1 MRDNRSER
9 TNEKFPFRNRAGKEN
24 GLKKFVYSV
33 LLFRRCIN
41 LPNTPVRSNNFHRL
55 TNPLLC
61 VFLIPFAIFGSR
73 NFTIAAPIPDFL
85 CPDMPDFTIISLGC
99 PKNMVDSENLVGR
112 LMKAGY
118 EFHERSEQCDFILVN
133 TCGFLQAA
141 RDEAREILDELVTL
155 KNEKQIKR
163 IFVTGCL
170 VNFEKERIVGEYPDI
185 DAWIGVC
192 DEPRIVEIVGSFF
205 QPEFTATL
213 SRFFM
218 GSQDKIELD
227 DSHRHLLLPQH
238 VAYLKI
244 ADGCDRHCTY
254 CAIPAIRGRFVSKP
268 KEAILDEARRLL
280 DAGTKELVLIAQ
292 ETTFW
297 GTDLYGKPTL
307 APLLESLKNLPG
319 DFWIRLMYMYPL
331 HFGDDLIELF
341 AEKNGKILPY
351 IDLPLQHASDTILK
365 RMNRQ
370 VNRSETEALLEKL
383 QTKIDGLVLRTSL
396 IVGFPGETD
405 AMFQE
410 LLAFVHRWGFQRGGV
425 FAYSAEPGTAAV
437 KFTDPVPRK
446 KIQERFEH
454 LLRTM
459 GDLTDHWDTSRIG
472 KQCDVLIDQPIFA
485 AKGRELDSVYWGRS
499 YAEAP
504 EIDPQVVVNGKN
516 LAVGDK
522 VVCEIVQVQDGN
534 LIAVAINENR

>member
-1 MRDNRSER
+1 
-9 TNEKFPFRNRAGKEN
+9 
-24 GLKKFVYSV
+24 
-33 LLFRRCIN
+33 
-41 LPNTPVRSNNFHRL
+41 
-55 TNPLLC
+55 
-61 VFLIPFAIFGSR
+61 
-73 NFTIAAPIPDFL
+73 
-85 CPDMPDFTIISLGC
+85 MPDFTIVSLGC

-118 EFHERSEQCDFILVN
+118 KFHERSERCDFILVN

-141 RDEAREILDELVTL
+141 RDEAREILDEMVSL

-205 QPEFTATL
+205 QPESTATL
-213 SRFFM
+213 SRFFL
-218 GSQDKIELD
+218 GSQEKIELD

-268 KEAILDEARRLL
+268 KEIILDEARRLL

-297 GTDLYGKPTL
+297 GTDLYGKPSL
-307 APLLESLKNLPG
+307 ASLLESLKNLPG
-319 DFWIRLMYMYPL
+319 DFWIRLMYTYPF

-351 IDLPLQHASDTILK
+351 IDLPLQHASDAILK

-370 VNRSETEALLEKL
+370 VNRAETETLLEKL
-383 QTKIDGLVLRTSL
+383 RTRIDDLVLRTSL

-410 LLAFVHRWGFQRGGV
+410 LLAFVHRWKFQRGGV
-425 FAYSAEPGTAAV
+425 FAYSAEPGTAAM
-437 KFTDPVPRK
+437 KFTDPVPPEIVQK
-446 KIQERFEH
+446 RFEH
-454 LLRTM
+454 LLRTL
-459 GDLTDHWDTSRIG
+459 GDITDHWDTGRIG
-472 KQCDVLIDQPIFA
+472 KRCDVLIDQPIFT
-485 AKGRELDSVYWGRS
+485 AKGEELDSVYWGRS
-499 YAEAP
+499 WAEAP

-516 LAVGDK
+516 LVVGGK
-522 VVCEIVQVQDGN
+522 ISCEVVQVQEGN
-534 LIAVAINENR
+534 LIAVAIN